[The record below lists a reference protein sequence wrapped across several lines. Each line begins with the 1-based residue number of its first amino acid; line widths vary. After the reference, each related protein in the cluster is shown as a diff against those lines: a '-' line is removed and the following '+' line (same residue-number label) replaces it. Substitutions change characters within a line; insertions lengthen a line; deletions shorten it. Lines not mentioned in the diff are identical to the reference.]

1 MRWAIEKVQRVQL
14 GRFYRTSAMSKM
26 TTARLSNISE
36 APITI
41 EKCAF
46 SNTSPCLAFLS
57 FSHNL
62 HSAPTPSPH
71 FCHTLTIYPI
81 KLIFLTNAEA
91 PGLTI
96 DWRFVVR
103 KSQLISF
110 IINKNLK
117 IVLFLGHGNLKLI
130 LFIDGNLQLMLD
142 DDYLG
147 AGVCCIYFHAR
158 SAAKSEGSD
167 DADDDHMMMMVIM
180 LLMMMI
186 MFLSI

>member
-46 SNTSPCLAFLS
+46 SNTGPCLAFLS
-57 FSHNL
+57 FWHNL
-62 HSAPTPSPH
+62 HL
-71 FCHTLTIYPI
+71 CHTLTIYPI
-81 KLIFLTNAEA
+81 KLASLTNAEA

-110 IINKNLK
+110 IINKKLK
-117 IVLFLGHGNLKLI
+117 IVLFFGHGNLKLI

-186 MFLSI
+186 MFSSI